1 MAAVVN
7 EMGGRRMQRAILT
20 SLVVTFLASLL
31 MIPVALGPIGYSP
44 GRATL
49 EILVY
54 GSVLVLLFIL
64 LCCDC
69 CAKKFKDDEYVSL
82 GAKNSGPYLS
92 RWLLICSF
100 PDH

>member
-1 MAAVVN
+1 
-7 EMGGRRMQRAILT
+7 MQRAILT

-64 LCCDC
+64 LSSTISTWIPTVRRLGISSGKRLPLPPLRTATASRRS
-69 CAKKFKDDEYVSL
+69 AKS
-82 GAKNSGPYLS
+82 SCP
-92 RWLLICSF
+92 
-100 PDH
+100 